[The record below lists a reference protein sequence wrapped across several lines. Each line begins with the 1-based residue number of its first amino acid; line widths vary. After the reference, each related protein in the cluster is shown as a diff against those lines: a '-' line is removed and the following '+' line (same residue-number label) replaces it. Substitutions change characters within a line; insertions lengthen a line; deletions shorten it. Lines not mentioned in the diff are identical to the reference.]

1 MPSLYASIV
10 DPLRLR
16 AGWRRVKAGG
26 GMGGTDGVTVRMFEL
41 RLAAELDALATELRN
56 RTYRPEPLLR
66 FDVPKASGGVRTLSV
81 PTVRDRVVQSAA
93 LIVLEPTIERE
104 LEAASFAY
112 RPGRSYKD
120 AIETLRR
127 LRDEGFVWVVDADI
141 ESFFDRVD
149 HDLLMGRLAELV
161 PDPDV
166 LHLVEAWITV
176 EARYKGR
183 RLART
188 EGLPQG
194 APISPL
200 LANLFLDRFD
210 EAIADEGHRLVRY
223 ADDFVILCRTRPRAE
238 EALRL
243 TEGLLGDLELRLH
256 EGKTQITSFD
266 AGFRFLGSLFVR
278 SLIVPSEHEL
288 PDHDA
293 EVSPTSEAS
302 EDVPESAEAESLPT
316 VPPLPGR
323 AELERTSMG
332 RALVRALDTE
342 GVSVQEFVE
351 TFRPEALAAAPSAAG
366 LLESELDWEEEAFD
380 PEAPP
385 ALAEG
390 VVPMLR
396 TLYIQEQGSWLRVE
410 GDRLRVT
417 VGREPRRELLDVP
430 ALKVQHVVTF
440 GNCLITPAAM
450 RYLLYR
456 EVPITLLSTRGR
468 YYGRVEP
475 AETSDVTRQRAQ
487 FLLTMDPAM
496 RLGLGRQFVRG
507 KLHNLRSLLRRHARR
522 RGSGPDDVGTAV
534 AEAAQRL
541 TRALRQ
547 VEQADTLEQVLGHEG
562 RATAVYFGVF
572 DDLLAS
578 TDFRFD
584 GRNRRPP
591 RDPINAM
598 LSFGYTLLFSNLY
611 AMVRRH
617 RLSPYAGF
625 LHAERAGHPALVSDL
640 IEEFRFLI
648 DRMVLALC
656 NRRTLTPDAFEY
668 AAPRVEGG
676 ARACLLTEQ
685 GRKTFIRTFEQTMHR
700 QVTHPGTGF
709 TVTYRRCLDLQVR
722 ALVRHLAGEEP
733 YTPFK
738 II

>member
-1 MPSLYASIV
+1 MPSLYGAIV

-41 RLAAELDALATELRN
+41 RLEAELDALATELRN

-66 FDVPKASGGVRTLSV
+66 FDVPKASGGVRALSV
-81 PTVRDRVVQSAA
+81 PAVRDRVVQSAA
-93 LIVLEPTIERE
+93 LIALEPTIERE

-112 RPGRSYKD
+112 RSGRSYHD

-149 HDLLMGRLAELV
+149 HDLLLERLAELV

-176 EARYKGR
+176 DARYRGR
-183 RLART
+183 RVARA
-188 EGLPQG
+188 EGIPQG

-210 EAIADEGHRLVRY
+210 EAIAAEGHRLVRY

-243 TEGLLGDLELRLH
+243 TEGVLGDLELRLN
-256 EGKTQITSFD
+256 EEKTQITSFD

-278 SLIVPSEHEL
+278 SLIVSSEHEL
-288 PDHDA
+288 PNHDA
-293 EVSPTSEAS
+293 EVAAPAEAS
-302 EDVPESAEAESLPT
+302 EAAPEPPEAEPPVLPL
-316 VPPLPGR
+316 LPGR

-342 GVSVQEFVE
+342 GVSVREFVE
-351 TFRPEALAAAPSAAG
+351 AFKPEALAAAPSAAG
-366 LLESELDWEEEAFD
+366 LLESDLDWEAAPLD

-430 ALKVQHVVTF
+430 AIKVQHVVVF

-507 KLHNLRSLLRRHARR
+507 KLYNLRSLLRRHARR
-522 RGSGPDDVGTAV
+522 RGSGPDDVGAAV
-534 AEAAQRL
+534 AEAAQAL
-541 TRALRQ
+541 SRALRQ
-547 VEQADTLEQVLGHEG
+547 AEQADTLEQVLGHEG

-572 DDLLAS
+572 DDLLAG

-591 RDPINAM
+591 RDPVNAM

-656 NRRTLTPDAFEY
+656 KRRTLTPEAFEY

-676 ARACLLTEQ
+676 ARACLLTEEA
-685 GRKTFIRTFEQTMHR
+685 RKTFIRAFEQTMHR

-733 YTPFK
+733 YAPFK